1 MRKNYRKVI
10 NEWYWCQKRKTKNK
24 NGKQR
29 KKDVEDGKGFPAQA
43 AEQINFMKLC
53 VEETE
58 MCKSN
63 TTIKWEMLQSEFGA

>member
-1 MRKNYRKVI
+1 MPKKKNKEQKWS
-10 NEWYWCQKRKTKNK
+10 NESKQRQQGNASK

-63 TTIKWEMLQSEFGA
+63 TTIK